1 MSGYKATDPPPSSSH
16 PPSLGEL
23 TYQGK
28 VGGGV
33 QLL

>member
-1 MSGYKATDPPPSSSH
+1 MSGYKATQTPPSSH

-28 VGGGV
+28 VAGSGE
-33 QLL
+33 LL